1 MFTAL
6 IFALVFVGGFCVMAI
21 ELLGGRLLAPW
32 FGSSIYVWGSIIT
45 VFMLG
50 LSAGYLAGGTFS
62 LHRPSLRRLGGLF
75 FASALA
81 VVPLVFWADPL
92 MGAIFARI
100 EDPRYGSLLAALA
113 LFFVPT
119 ALMGMLSPYAIRL
132 SVRNRHHSGHV
143 AGKLYFVSTAGS
155 ALGTLLTSF
164 YLVLYLEVD
173 QILYLIV
180 AGLVA
185 AGLVA
190 VLLPAMPVEEDA

>member
-1 MFTAL
+1 MFAAL
-6 IFALVFVGGFCVMAI
+6 IFILVFVGGFSVMAI

-50 LSAGYLAGGTFS
+50 LSAGYLAGGVFS
-62 LHRPSLRRLGGLF
+62 LRRPSLRRLGGLF

-81 VVPLVFWADPL
+81 VVPLLFWADPL

-100 EDPRYGSLLAALA
+100 EDPRYGSLLAALV

-132 SVRNRHHSGHV
+132 SVRNRQHSGHV

-164 YLVLYLEVD
+164 YLVLYLEVN

-190 VLLPAMPVEEDA
+190 ALLPAMPVEEDA